1 MAAAL
6 EAHGTE
12 DEKNLATA
20 PNSATDSIGAPSSS
34 SESSK
39 TLDSIIATTNPS
51 HQNEA
56 GSSDDERAFLSADD
70 ERSLEQQQPAPAPSL
85 LPSSSATDDKLDLIA
100 FELDNNLDDLLPFPI
115 PLIKYFPMR
124 LPEFHD
130 DGTRQWLPEQ
140 KQPSCGDTFYLF
152 CCVQGPPISG
162 VGRASPRT
170 KDDTDLPKRRRQ
182 CKRCKF
188 PPKECLLTK
197 LFFFFFFLFEK
208 KNSYKLI
215 IGQ

>member
-6 EAHGTE
+6 EAQGTE

-20 PNSATDSIGAPSSS
+20 PNSATDSIGAPPSS
-34 SESSK
+34 SEIST

-51 HQNEA
+51 HQNEG

-70 ERSLEQQQPAPAPSL
+70 DRSLEQQQQQPAPTPSL
-85 LPSSSATDDKLDLIA
+85 LPSSSAADDKLELLA

-188 PPKECLLTK
+188 PPRNACSLG
-197 LFFFFFFLFEK
+197 FFSF
-208 KNSYKLI
+208 
-215 IGQ
+215 